1 MDLNNSNINT
11 YREQLNYRLKI
22 HYYSIKDINKR
33 LRLYEIN
40 NNYKIMIDELNKK
53 NEEIRKKL
61 HVLTYSL
68 IFSNMIII
76 YLLFRR

>member
-40 NNYKIMIDELNKK
+40 NYKNMIDELNKNYK
-53 NEEIRKKL
+53 EIRKKL

>member
-11 YREQLNYRLKI
+11 YREQLNYRLKV

-40 NNYKIMIDELNKK
+40 NYKNMIDELNK
-53 NEEIRKKL
+53 NYQEIRKKL
-61 HVLTYSL
+61 HILTYSL

>member
-40 NNYKIMIDELNKK
+40 NYKNMIDELNKK
-53 NEEIRKKL
+53 L
-61 HVLTYSL
+61 
-68 IFSNMIII
+68 
-76 YLLFRR
+76 

>member
-40 NNYKIMIDELNKK
+40 NYKNMIDELNK
-53 NEEIRKKL
+53 NYQEIRKKL
-61 HVLTYSL
+61 HILTYSL

>member
-11 YREQLNYRLKI
+11 YREQINYRLKI
-22 HYYSIKDINKR
+22 HYYMIKDINKR

-40 NNYKIMIDELNKK
+40 NNYKIMIDELNKN

-61 HVLTYSL
+61 HVITYSL

>member
-1 MDLNNSNINT
+1 MDLNNSNMNT

-40 NNYKIMIDELNKK
+40 NYKNMIDELNKNYK
-53 NEEIRKKL
+53 EIRKKL